1 MTEFQTASL
10 TIAAASLAAQVLIG
24 AGQIGIVWWG
34 IRAMVRANS
43 ERALAG
49 ERQERE
55 NQRRHEEVMAGF
67 DRQGR
72 ALEALIAG
80 MDRQGQA
87 LERQGQA
94 LETLIER
101 TALKG
106 A

>member
-1 MTEFQTASL
+1 MTEFQSASL

-34 IRAMVRANS
+34 IRAMVRANT

-49 ERQERE
+49 ERKDAAD
-55 NQRRHEEVMAGF
+55 QRRHEEVMAH
-67 DRQGR
+67 
-72 ALEALIAG
+72 LEAQARA

-94 LETLIER
+94 LEILIER